1 MTFEEKFDQIVKD
14 RGIPQ
19 AELARRLGMPYPT
32 FRYKMKRLNA
42 WKVPEFRK
50 LMSVLNLSDEEV
62 DFLSTEVN

>member
-1 MTFEEKFDQIVKD
+1 MTFEEKLDQIVKE

-19 AELARRLGMPYPT
+19 AELARRLGLPYAT

-50 LMSVLNLSDEEV
+50 LASVLNMSDEEV
-62 DFLSTEVN
+62 DFLTAEVN

>member
-1 MTFEEKFDQIVKD
+1 MTFEEKLDQIVKD

-19 AELARRLGMPYPT
+19 AELARRLGVPYAT
-32 FRYKMKRLNA
+32 FRYKMKRLSA